1 MQDSYHVTLPKSQL
15 PSLRADHARMYLCSG
30 SFSAPRIA
38 IWIASN
44 MHVYNI
50 DMHVAIA
57 IYIAMRGAEKPTL

>member
-15 PSLRADHARMYLCSG
+15 PSLRADHTRIYLYSG

-44 MHVYNI
+44 MHVCNI
-50 DMHVAIA
+50 DMHD
-57 IYIAMRGAEKPTL
+57 LLL